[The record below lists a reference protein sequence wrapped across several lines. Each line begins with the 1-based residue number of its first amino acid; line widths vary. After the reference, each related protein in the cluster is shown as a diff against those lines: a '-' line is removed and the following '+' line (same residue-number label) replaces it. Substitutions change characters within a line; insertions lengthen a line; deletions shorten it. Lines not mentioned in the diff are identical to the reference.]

1 MHLKVLE
8 ILCLLQEI
16 KMEFDVSSLLI
27 ALTGLLIFALL
38 WLWQYRRKRK
48 TAAIVFSGVK
58 QLRESGK
65 SWRIQFRKT
74 LVLLRILALIV
85 LLIAFTRPRK
95 GLETIQTA
103 KEGIAIQMIIDR
115 SSSMKEP
122 FTYQGQEMDRL
133 EGVKQV
139 FEAFVLGNKNTLP
152 GRPNDMIGLTSFA
165 GFVEENTPLTLDHQ
179 NIVNFARTITPAIKI
194 EDGTMIGDALYYTA
208 LRLVAVDE
216 LLKKAEKDE
225 SDYHVKSKIII
236 LLTDGQQ
243 TRGGM
248 SPIEAANFA
257 KDNDIKVYTIAIAD
271 SELYQKNN
279 SLLGQFFSL
288 NPSQVDTQLIEEVA
302 RITGGLFAKA
312 KSGEGLIKIY
322 EKINQLEK
330 SKFEEKFTTFKEQFM
345 FFVYIG
351 LGLLMLEL
359 VLSQTLFRKIP

>member
-1 MHLKVLE
+1 
-8 ILCLLQEI
+8 
-16 KMEFDVSSLLI
+16 MEFDISSLLI
-27 ALTGLLIFALL
+27 ALFGLLLFILL
-38 WLWQYRRKRK
+38 WLWQYRRKRR
-48 TAAIVFSGVK
+48 TAALVFSSLR
-58 QLRESGK
+58 QLKESGK
-65 SWRIQFRKT
+65 SWRIKFRKT
-74 LVLLRILALIV
+74 LVLLRMLVLIA
-85 LLIAFTRPRK
+85 LLIAFARPRK

-103 KEGIAIQMIIDR
+103 KEGIAIQMVIDR

-122 FTYQGQEMDRL
+122 FTYQGKEMDRL
-133 EGVKQV
+133 EGVKEV
-139 FEAFVLGNKNTLP
+139 FKAFVLGNDDTLP

-194 EDGTMIGDALYYTA
+194 EDGTMIGDAIYYSA

-216 LLKKAEKDE
+216 LLKKAEKGDA
-225 SDYHVKSKIII
+225 DYHVKSKIII

-248 SPIEAANFA
+248 NPVEAANFA
-257 KDNDIKVYTIAIAD
+257 KDNDIKIYTIAIAD

-288 NPSQVDTQLIEEVA
+288 NPTQVDTQLIEEVA
-302 RITGGLFAKA
+302 RLTGGLFAKA

-330 SKFEEKFTTFKEQFM
+330 SIFEEKFTTFKEQFM
-345 FFVYIG
+345 LFVY
-351 LGLLMLEL
+351 LGMALLLLEL